1 MRVRTIAAATFT
13 LLFALAPAAQADIP
27 PAGEITCHGDTA
39 KVTFS
44 PGIGII
50 ETRQTLGG
58 RADST
63 DCQPLN
69 ADSKVKAASVALTG
83 SSRASCALPS
93 TFNVRNETLA
103 GTITWY
109 TSDNQT
115 VTSQFSVVPN
125 TADRVDING
134 LGMVVE
140 GRITSGYETGK
151 KVAFS
156 TTWNRPWLLGEL
168 LRCATFSLDHV
179 KGALVTLHVFP

>member
-13 LLFALAPAAQADIP
+13 LLLALAPAAQADVP
-27 PAGEITCHGDTA
+27 PAGEITCRGNSA
-39 KVTFS
+39 NVTFS
-44 PGIGII
+44 PGIGIL

-63 DCQPLN
+63 YCLPLN
-69 ADSKVKAASVALTG
+69 ADSKVTAASIALTG

-93 TFNVRNETLA
+93 TFNVRNEKLA
-103 GTITWY
+103 GTITWH
-109 TSDNQT
+109 TTDNQT
-115 VTSQFSVVPN
+115 ATSQFSVTPD

-134 LGMVVE
+134 QGMVVE

-156 TTWNRPWLLGEL
+156 TTWNRAGLLSDL
-168 LRCATFSLDHV
+168 LKCATFSFRSV
-179 KGALVTLHVFP
+179 QGELVTLHVFP

>member
-13 LLFALAPAAQADIP
+13 LLLALAPAAQADVP

-39 KVTFS
+39 SVTFS
-44 PGIGII
+44 PGVGLL
-50 ETRQTLGG
+50 ETKQTLGG
-58 RADST
+58 RADSA

-69 ADSKVKAASVALTG
+69 ADSKVKSASVALTG

-93 TFNVRNETLA
+93 TFNVRNEKLA
-103 GTITWY
+103 GTITWH
-109 TSDNQT
+109 TTDNQT
-115 VTSQFSVVPN
+115 ATSQFSVTPD

-134 LGMVVE
+134 QGMVVE

-156 TTWNRPWLLGEL
+156 TTWNRAGLLSDL
-168 LRCATFSLDHV
+168 LKCATFSFRSV
-179 KGALVTLHVFP
+179 QGELVTLHVFP